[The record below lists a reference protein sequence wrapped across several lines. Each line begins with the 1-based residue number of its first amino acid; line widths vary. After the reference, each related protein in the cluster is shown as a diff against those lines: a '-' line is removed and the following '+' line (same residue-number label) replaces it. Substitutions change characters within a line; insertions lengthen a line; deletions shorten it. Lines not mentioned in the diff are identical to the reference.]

1 MLSKAPTTSTDR
13 GVSTRLKALLSRLTL
28 CKKTTE
34 TATDQNVLLPDNA
47 AVEQRK
53 RQDTA
58 ITTDGVNLAA
68 IQKSVTDL
76 RYACCQLERAVFS
89 LDQDSTPTRGLG
101 EHKNALVCG
110 TSQISRSGRSEDRR
124 RILTFTRY
132 LSLAIEAIE
141 ERTTGRNPFVL
152 ENIAGT
158 SLENKAVVVFR
169 GVKPGAFE
177 SLREVNTV
185 DARDTNNLIHF
196 FDTYTEAA
204 LAFQRAQQSGVIECI
219 NRVYI
224 ADYDSPPLLSFVV
237 SKGAVPGIYDSLEE
251 AVEMGLQWDG
261 GSLEVF
267 LTQEEADEYFD
278 SFRPTTSNELRRSRT
293 V

>member
-1 MLSKAPTTSTDR
+1 MA
-13 GVSTRLKALLSRLTL
+13 
-28 CKKTTE
+28 TE
-34 TATDQNVLLPDNA
+34 QNVLLPDNA
-47 AVEQRK
+47 ALGQRK
-53 RQDTA
+53 RLDTA
-58 ITTDGVNLAA
+58 LTTDGVNLAA
-68 IQKSVTDL
+68 IQKSVTGKSLASYLYSHTLSSYADL
-76 RYACCQLERAVFS
+76 RYACCQLERAVFA
-89 LDQDSTPTRGLG
+89 LDPEDRTPTRCLG
-101 EHKNALVCG
+101 EYTNALVSG
-110 TSQISRSGRSEDRR
+110 ASQISRSGRSEDRR
-124 RILTFTRY
+124 RILAFTRY

-141 ERTTGRNPFVL
+141 ERTLGRNPFVL

-177 SLREVNTV
+177 SLREVNTA
-185 DARDTNNLIHF
+185 DARDTHNLMHF

-204 LAFQRAQQSGVIECI
+204 LAFQRAQQSGVIESI

-237 SKGAVPGIYDSLEE
+237 SEGAVPGIYDSLEE

-278 SFRPTTSNELRRSRT
+278 SFRPTTFNELRRSRT